1 MADTIRYANFRKD
14 DSPGE
19 AFFMG
24 GIVMGKHQ
32 QECDY
37 LAMIASQAEEI
48 EQLNAQV
55 AMLRHNIAWM
65 SGLVENWSGEE
76 NGHHDRIM
84 SQSSDEWLADHDA
97 KVRDDALEEAA
108 KNINECGT
116 YYAFDSNGDII
127 GYAEEFIRSMKGKS

>member
-1 MADTIRYANFRKD
+1 
-14 DSPGE
+14 
-19 AFFMG
+19 
-24 GIVMGKHQ
+24 MGKYQ

-97 KVRDDALEEAA
+97 KVRDDAIEEMAVEIESFRSDYD
-108 KNINECGT
+108 K
-116 YYAFDSNGDII
+116 YSV
-127 GYAEEFIRSMKGKS
+127 AEAVISMKGKS